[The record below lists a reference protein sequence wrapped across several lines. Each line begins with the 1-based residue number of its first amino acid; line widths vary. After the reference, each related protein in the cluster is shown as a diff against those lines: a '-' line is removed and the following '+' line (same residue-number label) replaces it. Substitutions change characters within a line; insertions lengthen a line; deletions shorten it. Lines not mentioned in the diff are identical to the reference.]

1 MRELDLTGT
10 EILLTGS
17 LSITIQPPIIL
28 NALSLK
34 ILLWVSHSELS
45 VNLHSSTDQTKLA
58 FTSLKLMACFSLLA
72 EMSTLLGNTEL
83 MPFLKMSKTEKAE
96 SLSFYGV
103 TPKMLLKKTEAHLS

>member
-1 MRELDLTGT
+1 MRELDLTGI

-17 LSITIQPPIIL
+17 LSITILPPIIL

-34 ILLWVSHSELS
+34 ILLWVSLSELN
-45 VNLHSSTDQTKLA
+45 VNLHSSMDQTKLA

-72 EMSTLLGNTEL
+72 EMSTLIGNMEL
-83 MPFLKMSKTEKAE
+83 MPFLKMSKMEKAE

-103 TPKMLLKKTEAHLS
+103 TPKMLLKKMAAHLS